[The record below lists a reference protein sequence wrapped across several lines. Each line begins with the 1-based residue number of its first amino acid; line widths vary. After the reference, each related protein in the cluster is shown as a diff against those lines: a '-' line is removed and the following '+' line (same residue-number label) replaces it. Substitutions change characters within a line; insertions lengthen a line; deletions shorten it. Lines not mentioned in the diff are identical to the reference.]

1 MTTLKDIAE
10 KSGFSIATVSK
21 ALNNERGIN
30 KETRKKIIEIAKE
43 LNYVPSYPAVSV
55 KLRKTNTIGLLIS
68 DIANPFFPE
77 IVKGIERV
85 AYNHGFNLILCNTDE
100 DEKKEDIYVD
110 VLLKKRVDGLIAV
123 AANTK
128 SKTKWRKIL
137 KFGVPLVM
145 LDRKVEGLQ
154 ADYVV
159 VDNIDGGFK
168 GIKYLV
174 EMGHRDIGILTGD
187 LKISTGKERFEG
199 VMKAL
204 KMYSLEGNAIISESK
219 FTKESAYDA
228 TKKILSNTRK
238 VSAIFFPNNIT
249 TIGGLKAIFDLG
261 LNIPRDISIVSFDDM
276 DWFSLYSPPITAV
289 AQPSYTIGTTA
300 ATILIH
306 RIRDESLEFQ
316 NVTLKTELIKRES
329 VRNINKIQ

>member
-21 ALNNERGIN
+21 ALNNEKGIN
-30 KETRKKIIEIAKE
+30 KETRRKILEIAKE
-43 LNYVPSYPAVSV
+43 LNYVPSYPAASV

-100 DEKKEDIYVD
+100 DEKKEDIYID

-145 LDRKVEGLQ
+145 MDRKVEGLQ

-159 VDNIDGGFK
+159 VDNVDGGFK
-168 GIKYLV
+168 GMNYLIQ
-174 EMGHRDIGILTGD
+174 MGHRNIGILTGD
-187 LKISTGKERFEG
+187 LKISTGKERFKG
-199 VMKAL
+199 VLKAL
-204 KMYSLEGNAIISESK
+204 KMYNLEQDAIISESK
-219 FTKESAYDA
+219 FTKESAYIA
-228 TKKILSNTRK
+228 TKNLLDKSERIT
-238 VSAIFFPNNIT
+238 AIFFPNNIT
-249 TIGGLKAIFDLG
+249 AIGGLKAIIDSKLH
-261 LNIPRDISIVSFDDM
+261 IPEDISIVSFDDM
-276 DWFSLYSPPITAV
+276 DWFSLYTPPITAV

-306 RIRDESLEFQ
+306 RIKDENLEFQ

-329 VRNINKIQ
+329 VKKMNKIQ